1 MIDHYEGGVFM
12 WNYSLVLPD
21 FVIICTFFVFYF
33 MQPRLPIRVNKA
45 FLIILFIDII
55 TIISDVSS
63 SICLENASNFPPFIL
78 RLQNTIYFILFVQ
91 RIICFFMFTIAIV
104 GKPPRKSFLSIVLD
118 LAPFF
123 ILNIIILLN
132 LFTNT
137 IFCISK
143 TGEYSQGP
151 LHFLIYIC
159 AFYYVSLSILYTVIY
174 RKQTTRTYAI
184 GCLIFNSFLF
194 IGYVIRYLFPQY
206 LIMNFFT
213 LITII
218 VIYLVFQNPTLFLE
232 EKSGLFNIKA
242 FETLFK
248 ELRLNRSPFILGFT
262 IHNYN
267 DLREIYSN
275 NQTDIGISLIG
286 IYLRQN
292 FPYLKSFYLH
302 DGRFVLLGRNSS
314 EIDFVRSKIAQRF
327 ESSWNTGEDIDM
339 YLDINFTQIDP
350 KVFSYAK
357 DTVFTSFVSTLNE
370 VGEQNKSTLIDTE
383 CIQNMIINKKVKR
396 AVEAAVELNTV
407 ELFLQPVMDSKTHK
421 LIAAESL
428 ARLRDSHGNLIP
440 PTLFIPIAE
449 KNGRI
454 NALGEQMF
462 IKTCKF
468 IAENDLEAMG
478 LEWINVN
485 LSPLQLLRPDLAKR
499 LADILAEYKV
509 SADKIHLEIT
519 EESMIDFDLL
529 QRQMSLMNE
538 YGFQFVLDDYG
549 RGYSNVA
556 RMKKCPFVNIKLDM
570 EFVWD
575 YFKEKDKVLPM
586 VVNTIKQMGFTVTAE
601 GIENK
606 EMAAAMNEIGCD
618 YLQGYCFSRPLPA
631 KDFVTKYNPS

>member
-1 MIDHYEGGVFM
+1 M

-357 DTVFTSFVSTLNE
+357 DTVFTTFVSTLNE

-606 EMAAAMNEIGCD
+606 EMATAMNEIGCD